1 MALVRHK
8 DTKPELRVRRFFH
21 AAGLR
26 YRLHPKALPGRPDL
40 IFPAR
45 RVAVFIHGCFWHR
58 HPAPGCKLARLPKS
72 RLEFWQP
79 KLDGNAAR
87 DIRNTLALEAAG
99 WRVLIIW
106 ECETRDLAKLAA
118 IAGEIA
124 RLDIFPRQG
133 KPSK

>member
-26 YRLHPKALPGRPDL
+26 YRLHSKALAGQPDL
-40 IFPAR
+40 IFSAR

-58 HPAPGCKLARLPKS
+58 HPAPDCKLARLPKS

-118 IAGEIA
+118 IADEIA
-124 RLDIFPRQG
+124 RLDISPHQG
-133 KPSK
+133 KTSQ

>member
-26 YRLHPKALPGRPDL
+26 YRLHSKALPGRPDL

-58 HPAPGCKLARLPKS
+58 HPAPDCKLARLPKS

-106 ECETRDLAKLAA
+106 ECETRDP
-118 IAGEIA
+118 A
-124 RLDIFPRQG
+124 RLASLANEIVRAG
-133 KPSK
+133 KR